1 MSELE
6 SGFPLEFPEPYTEP
20 LRAPIPLHALI
31 ADSDSIR
38 MRGGEN
44 PLSLEFDGPQMI
56 EPGTADG
63 YFSARMSLATDTIW
77 ANWQKMFS
85 QFGADSG
92 PYRRVS
98 RKEYE
103 DLMGPLVTHY
113 PWHPNMI
120 VAEMENIRKSARID
134 AWYNAIKEQR
144 SWLSEGATGL
154 LALLYEGIGHPATVG
169 SIVGYAVGFA
179 GAAYLGSIAVASGVI
194 TKFGQAFSVAAG
206 LAGDVAGSLVAQAA
220 INAAEGRE
228 TGVDEVAL
236 FVAVPP
242 LAHVTGAKFA
252 AWRQALREQR
262 AAAETMSKGEAVAAL
277 LDIETDAG
285 LSFNDIKEVGAI
297 LDAEG
302 AIRPP
307 SMQTIESAKP
317 SVNLGDKTSQLLE
330 PKLYTEVAIAIGDK
344 AKKHF
349 GVFVNYKNGKNIK
362 IMFADPVA
370 KALFLIGQKEDKGI
384 AEALGRLLAQNG
396 LIGDDVGDIAG
407 VIFDAGKTFY
417 KETLAGLDDA
427 VLTNNLSG
435 VSHLK
440 YRHKEAGLGAIRNAL
455 DDAEL
460 RYKNMPDNIAPHDR
474 LGFTTESDAG
484 LTLKQFDTDVEEAI
498 EDASKK
504 IEQIASKMAD
514 ENKTA
519 VLAERDEAL
528 KAVQDYFNLAMECIF
543 GE

>member
-144 SWLSEGATGL
+144 SWLSEAATGL
-154 LALLYEGIGHPATVG
+154 LALIYEGIGHPATAGSIAGYATGFSGAAYVG
-169 SIVGYAVGFA
+169 SI
-179 GAAYLGSIAVASGVI
+179 AAASGVI
-194 TKFGQAFSVAAG
+194 PKFGQAFSVAAG
-206 LAGDVAGSLVAQAA
+206 LAGDIAGSLVAQAA

-228 TGVDEVAL
+228 TGVDEIAL

-242 LAHVTGAKFA
+242 LSHLAGVKFS
-252 AWRQALREQR
+252 AWRQALREKH
-262 AAAETMSKGEAVAAL
+262 AAANSMTKGEAAAAL
-277 LDIETDAG
+277 LDIETDSN
-285 LSFNDIKEVGAI
+285 LSIEDIKAVGAI
-297 LDAEG
+297 LDEEG
-302 AIRPP
+302 AIKPP
-307 SMQTIESAKP
+307 SRQTIESAKP
-317 SVNLGDKTSQLLE
+317 SVNLGAKMADSLQ
-330 PKLYTEVAIAIGDK
+330 PGLYSEVATILGDK
-344 AKKHF
+344 GKKSF
-349 GVFVNYKNGKNIK
+349 SATINYKGGENIK
-362 IMFADPVA
+362 MIFADPVA
-370 KALFLIGQKEDKGI
+370 KSLFLIGKREDRAL
-384 AEALGRLLAQNG
+384 AESVGGLLLKNG
-396 LIGDDVGDIAG
+396 LVGNSVGDITG
-407 VIFDAGKTFY
+407 VVLEAGKRFY
-417 KETLAGLDDA
+417 KDTLANLDDD
-427 VLTNNLSG
+427 VLADSLSG
-435 VSHLK
+435 VKHLEL
-440 YRHKEAGLGAIRNAL
+440 RSNESGLGAIHNAL
-455 DDAEL
+455 EDLEL
-460 RYKNMPDNIAPHDR
+460 RYKNVPDSVPQRDKVGA
-474 LGFTTESDAG
+474 TTEADIG
-484 LTLKQFDTDVEEAI
+484 VTLKQFDSEVEEAI
-498 EDASKK
+498 EDAAKK
-504 IEQIASKMAD
+504 VEQAASKLPEEKKA
-514 ENKTA
+514 A
-519 VLAERDEAL
+519 VLAERDDAL
-528 KAVQDYFNLAMECIF
+528 KAIQEYFNSAMECIF